1 MTLISTLRSA
11 TTWRGIG
18 VVVLVSGTVILASM
32 GLVEFR
38 NRHRGATQAVQYAA
52 DRLDRIPEDTVA
64 RVYTPAVF
72 YEAVGEFHRAIRD
85 NSVPVDSVRH
95 FYQEYALRARDG
107 HFTADEVADIG
118 PFLGL
123 PVITL
128 PVASPSDSSGA
139 RIDSTATAA
148 KLRKILVP

>member
-1 MTLISTLRSA
+1 MTLISTFRSV
-11 TTWRGIG
+11 TVWRGIG
-18 VVVLVSGTVILASM
+18 VIALVSGTVILASM
-32 GLVEFR
+32 GLVSFR

-107 HFTADEVADIG
+107 HFTADEVAGIG

-123 PVITL
+123 PAVSLPVTL
-128 PVASPSDSSGA
+128 PADSAGVQA
-139 RIDSTATAA
+139 DSATITA
-148 KLRKILVP
+148 KVRKILAP